1 MNKSTVVKNQKET
14 ENQTEAQNYINLN
27 YASAVN
33 LKQLPLSGNYFDRLL
48 QKPVCL

>member
-1 MNKSTVVKNQKET
+1 MNKSTVVT

-27 YASAVN
+27 DASAVN

-48 QKPVCL
+48 QKSVCL